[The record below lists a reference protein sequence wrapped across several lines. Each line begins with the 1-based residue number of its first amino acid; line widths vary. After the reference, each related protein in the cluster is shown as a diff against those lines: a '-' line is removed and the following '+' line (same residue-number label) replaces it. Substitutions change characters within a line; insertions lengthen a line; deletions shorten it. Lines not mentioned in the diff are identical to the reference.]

1 MSKTKTKRPVYR
13 ESAALQSSRKALA
26 AWEKAKPGA
35 YSGKYTARLDEL
47 LERTLNRPA
56 FRYNVA
62 EDPLYRQLRDRA
74 VRGGRLAMEDTV
86 GRASALTGGYANS
99 YAVTAG
105 SEAYRRYLEGLNDS
119 ALELYDR
126 ALAAYDREGDK
137 LKADADLLRGLDADD
152 YKRYR
157 DRLDSYYDEGNYLL
171 QKLSKMSDSEYK
183 RFVQDSKAW
192 ENDRDYANRTA
203 QAERE
208 YALKVAA
215 DKLKREQ
222 FERELA
228 FKRSEAERDQRN
240 KDRAYALSA
249 AKAAAGS
256 SGGGGSSGS
265 SKSTGKT
272 ASAKTPY
279 FRVPRSYS
287 EFYKATGYAGIMT
300 PAQFG
305 ASSSRMKQYGSY
317 QNYLRAMYS
326 KYKNGYKV

>member
-13 ESAALQSSRKALA
+13 ESAALQSSRQALA
-26 AWEKAKPGA
+26 AWEKAKPGD
-35 YSGKYTARLDEL
+35 YSGTYTARLDEL

-62 EDPLYRQLRDRA
+62 EDPLYQQLRDRA

-126 ALAAYDREGDK
+126 ALAAYEREGDQ
-137 LKADADLLRGLDADD
+137 LKADTDLLRGLDADE
-152 YKRYR
+152 YQRYR
-157 DRLDSYYDEGNYLL
+157 DRLDRYYDEGNYLL
-171 QKLSKMSDSEYK
+171 TKLSKMSDSEYK

-192 ENDRDYANRTA
+192 ENDRDYERRVAE
-203 QAERE
+203 AERE
-208 YALKVAA
+208 YARKVAA
-215 DKLKREQ
+215 EKLKREQ

-228 FKRSEAERDQRN
+228 FKQSEAQRDQKN

-249 AKAAAGS
+249 AQAAAGS
-256 SGGGGSSGS
+256 ARGGGSSGS
-265 SKSTGKT
+265 SGS
-272 ASAKTPY
+272 SATKDVKPTYYGTP
-279 FRVPRSYS
+279 RTYS
-287 EFYKATGYAGIMT
+287 EFCRATGYAGIMT
-300 PAQFG
+300 EAQFYN
-305 ASSSRMKQYGSY
+305 SVNNKRFRSY
-317 QNYLRAMYS
+317 QEYLQRMYT
-326 KYKNGYKV
+326 KYKNGFKL